1 MYISFERFED
11 VQHLGDGRK
20 KNVKSFL
27 LFLIESVIFIPLHR
41 VHKCV
46 RRFED
51 VENSFDFPL
60 DFDKLLSFSRSKNRI
75 NLHSLR
81 SIRLLFVQFLPI
93 PLRNRPA
100 LYLKI
105 EISILGANFDKS
117 LLYFDVIPFPV
128 GKIEIST

>member
-1 MYISFERFED
+1 MYISFEGFED

-20 KNVKSFL
+20 KSVKSFL

-60 DFDKLLSFSRSKNRI
+60 DFDKLLSFSRKIKKSYKFTFLAI
-75 NLHSLR
+75 NPFIIR
-81 SIRLLFVQFLPI
+81 SISPYPSKKSTRV
-93 PLRNRPA
+93 
-100 LYLKI
+100 
-105 EISILGANFDKS
+105 IS
-117 LLYFDVIPFPV
+117 
-128 GKIEIST
+128 